1 MRNSRNEVESMRR
14 RSLVVALLLA
24 CLALPAWAQAPDAFR
39 PKQVTI
45 IVSFEAG
52 GGYDIYGR
60 LVARSLPAHLPGRP
74 TVIVQN
80 MPGAGGLVGTNYL
93 YAVAPRDGS
102 VIGMV
107 PQTVIIGQV
116 LDSAGGKYDA
126 RRFAWLGRMN
136 SNAEIEHSWTA
147 SGVTGI
153 AEAKRREVVVAGTG
167 PASSSVV
174 FPRLMNALIGTKFK
188 IVPGY
193 EGANSA
199 TLALER
205 GEVEAIVRPWAVIKS
220 TSQEWLAQRK
230 ITLLVQYAV
239 TRHPDLPQVPAIA
252 DLAESAE
259 QRQIFTLY
267 ASGSDI
273 GRSLMAPP
281 GLPPATLAVLRR
293 AILDT
298 MADPALLQEAA
309 QAKIDL
315 DPLAGEALQHIAEA
329 SFAVAPE
336 LIDRAKRATE
346 PR

>member
-1 MRNSRNEVESMRR
+1 MRR
-14 RSLVVALLLA
+14 ASLGLALLLA
-24 CLALPAWAQAPDAFR
+24 TLALPALAQAPDAFR

-45 IVSFEAG
+45 LVSFEAG

-60 LVARSLPAHLPGRP
+60 MVARALPAHLPGRP
-74 TVIVQN
+74 AVIVQN

-107 PQTVIIGQV
+107 PQTVIIGQM
-116 LDSAGGKYDA
+116 LGSAGGKYDA
-126 RRFAWLGRMN
+126 RSFAWIGRVN

-147 SGVTGI
+147 SGVTSV
-153 AEAKRREVVVAGTG
+153 ADAKRREVIVAGTG

-174 FPRLMNALIGTKFK
+174 FPRLMNALIGTRFK

-199 TLALER
+199 MLALER

-220 TSQEWLAQRK
+220 TSQDWLAQRK

-239 TRHPDLPQVPAIA
+239 KRHPDLPEVPAVT
-252 DLAESAE
+252 DLAESAD

-281 GLPPATLAVLRR
+281 GLPPAVLAVLRR
-293 AILDT
+293 AFLAA
-298 MADPALLQEAA
+298 MQDPALLQEAA

-315 DPLAGEALQHIAEA
+315 DPLSGEALQQIAEA
-329 SFAVAPE
+329 SFALSPE
-336 LIDRAKRATE
+336 VIEKAKSVTE